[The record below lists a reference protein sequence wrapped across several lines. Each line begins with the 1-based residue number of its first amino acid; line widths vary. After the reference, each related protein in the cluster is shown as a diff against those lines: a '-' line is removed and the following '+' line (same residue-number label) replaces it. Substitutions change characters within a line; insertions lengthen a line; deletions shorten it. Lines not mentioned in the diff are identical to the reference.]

1 MDDLQST
8 RAPAPGEA
16 SSRTAATENNYIKRA
31 LWFAAHTS
39 RHLGL
44 EDPSPTEVVAYA
56 FERRP
61 EWTKSTWRQTKA
73 ALIFRYE
80 SMGTPQGLDAVR
92 ILREAGDQTECI
104 SKSTKTSG
112 RRAKSVTDS
121 QFDTLLGK
129 IRASNS
135 QYSAMLESWLIM
147 GTICGARP
155 HEWTQS
161 ELIYELPSKIDPEG
175 HAGSGLLD
183 LERPYLRIENAK
195 GTNGRSHGKNRHID
209 LSSLDQLLLDA
220 VSRFCTS
227 MRRLAEN
234 GDYQV
239 CYQGCQKL
247 LYRINSE
254 SRIRFK
260 GAPKW
265 VQIYSSRHIFSA
277 NAKRVLEAREVSA
290 LMGHGVDRTASS
302 HYGRRRG
309 GGGAVDVRPVE
320 AEVTRVRKT
329 LKSYNDSVLAAR
341 ARAGVPAAGKDSS
354 T

>member
-1 MDDLQST
+1 MDVSQST
-8 RAPAPGEA
+8 RAPAPGEV
-16 SSRTAATENNYIKRA
+16 STRTTATETSYLKRA
-31 LWFAAHTS
+31 LWFAAHTAK
-39 RHLGL
+39 HLGL
-44 EDPSPTEVVAYA
+44 ENPNPIEVVSFA
-56 FERRP
+56 FERRQ

-80 SMGTPQGLDAVR
+80 SMGTSQGLEAVR
-92 ILREAGDQTECI
+92 LLREAGDQTECI

-121 QFDTLLGK
+121 QFDTLLGL
-129 IRASNS
+129 IRASKS
-135 QYSAMLESWLIM
+135 QYSAMLESWMIM

-161 ELIYELPSKIDPEG
+161 ELVYALPSEIDPLG
-175 HAGSGLLD
+175 HAQSRLLD
-183 LERPYLRIENAK
+183 LERPYLRVVNAK
-195 GTNGRSHGKNRHID
+195 GTNGRSHGTHRHID

-227 MRRLAEN
+227 MRRLSEN

-247 LYRINSE
+247 LYRINAK
-254 SRIRFK
+254 SRVRFK
-260 GAPKW
+260 GAAKW
-265 VQIYSSRHIFSA
+265 VQLYSSRHIFSA
-277 NAKRVLEAREVSA
+277 NAKRVLEAQEVSA

-309 GGGAVDVRPVE
+309 GGGSVDVRPVV

-329 LKSYNDSVLAAR
+329 LKAYNASVLAAR
-341 ARAGVPAAGKDSS
+341 DRTGPTQVSKESA
-354 T
+354 